1 MESCTRSQPERT
13 VAISEGEI
21 VEGVFGRKGEVKRL
35 GRGSAGGRGEVARV
49 ADLHRFSWCA

>member
-21 VEGVFGRKGEVKRL
+21 VEGVFGGEWEVERL
-35 GRGSAGGRGEVARV
+35 GRGSAGDWGEIARV
-49 ADLHRFSWCA
+49 ADLHGL